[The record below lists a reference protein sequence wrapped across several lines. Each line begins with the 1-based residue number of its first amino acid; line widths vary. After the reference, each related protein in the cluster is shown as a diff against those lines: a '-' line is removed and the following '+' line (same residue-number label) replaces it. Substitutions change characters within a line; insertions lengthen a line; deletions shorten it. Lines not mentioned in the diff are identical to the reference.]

1 MKIII
6 ILIINKCKLLYIII
20 DNKIFNY
27 VYNLFILNINVF
39 KIDKYNI
46 K

>member
-1 MKIII
+1 MR
-6 ILIINKCKLLYIII
+6 INKCKLFYIII
-20 DNKIFNY
+20 DNKISNIAL
-27 VYNLFILNINVF
+27 VINEILNIILINV